1 MANTRLTCVIRK
13 GLDMP
18 TGLFGAQSLHIG
30 DGWMRKR
37 ILEGQQFSE
46 IEKEWMQEPYVTV
59 LAVNTLEELNE
70 VYKKAVALEL
80 PVCRWEDLVYSK
92 LLNAKI
98 RMMVGF
104 SIGPEDFDKIQEAT
118 SNLPLY

>member
-1 MANTRLTCVIRK
+1 MGNILTFPA
-13 GLDMP
+13 LDK
-18 TGLFGAQSLHIG
+18 L
-30 DGWMRKR
+30 
-37 ILEGQQFSE
+37 
-46 IEKEWMQEPYVTV
+46 EKEWMQEPYVTV

-80 PVCRWEDLVYSK
+80 PVCRWEDLVHSK